1 MFEKI
6 FFDILILDSGDVGD
20 TKRDIFKVLPEYKGT
35 ATTEFSKKRR
45 IAHAQ
50 DDNNTP
56 SNPEPVKTN
65 KKAKIEEEKKS
76 HKSSS
81 TSKDNPTKGATEKK
95 GNAHL
100 FADIEVTN
108 PVMSSIVF
116 EERTKSRQIIK
127 VSKIEA
133 AMKGNFPI
141 TYNFITPTHYLHVF
155 FLSLGS
161 SLTPFPLYDDLYD
174 LLREHSLRSK
184 NHEETAQEQLTVCA
198 ASFPLF

>member
-1 MFEKI
+1 M
-6 FFDILILDSGDVGD
+6 GDA
-20 TKRDIFKVLPEYKGT
+20 KRDIFKVLPEYKGT

-50 DDNNTP
+50 DDNSAP
-56 SNPEPVKTN
+56 SSSEPVKTN
-65 KKAKIEEEKKS
+65 KKAKIEEEKKP
-76 HKSSS
+76 HKINS
-81 TSKDNPTKGATEKK
+81 TPKDNPTKGSTEKK

-133 AMKGNFPI
+133 AMKGQFPI
-141 TYNFITPTHYLHVF
+141 LINYIIIEYINR
-155 FLSLGS
+155 
-161 SLTPFPLYDDLYD
+161 
-174 LLREHSLRSK
+174 LLK
-184 NHEETAQEQLTVCA
+184 PQL
-198 ASFPLF
+198 